1 MCALHT
7 IVAEKGWC
15 ALVPQVYIFTDK
27 HRGKTGH
34 VFGLACATRNRGRKQ
49 TKRELEGKREQKLA
63 LSCIKTDAVAAVPKP
78 KTFPRLEV

>member
-1 MCALHT
+1 M
-7 IVAEKGWC
+7 IVAAEKVWW

-27 HRGKTGH
+27 HHGKTGH

-49 TKRELEGKREQKLA
+49 PKRELEGKTKQKLA
-63 LSCIKTDAVAAVPKP
+63 LSWKKTDAVAVVP